1 MSRVCQSSL
10 KIEVQKQGSSA
21 VVRLYG
27 SAGIYDDVK
36 LRRSLEKL
44 AEEKVHITVLDL
56 TDLDFI
62 ESAGLAAIVSGH
74 LKNRHHQGEIRLA
87 APNAAVLE
95 VIQKT
100 RLDTLFPIYGS
111 VEEALVS

>member
-1 MSRVCQSSL
+1 MSQVCQSTL

-21 VVRLYG
+21 VVRLHG

-62 ESAGLAAIVSGH
+62 ASAGLAAVISGH

-87 APNAAVLE
+87 APKPAVLE
-95 VIQKT
+95 VVQKT
-100 RLDTLFPIYGS
+100 RLDLLFPVYES
-111 VEEALVS
+111 VEQALVP